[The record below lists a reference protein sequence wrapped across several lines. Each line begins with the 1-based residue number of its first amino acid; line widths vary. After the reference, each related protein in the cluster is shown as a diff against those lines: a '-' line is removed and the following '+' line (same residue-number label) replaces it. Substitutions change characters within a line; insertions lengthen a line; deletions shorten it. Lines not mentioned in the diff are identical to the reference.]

1 MDVGGDLMRELMEW
15 LDRRRPGEAGDGTL
29 DARHLLMGLGSA
41 SAKGEG
47 LGNTSS
53 KRGEAKR
60 GEAKRGGE
68 RAESIHRSLDLHA
81 AEQQPDWSVGRA
93 LDRALER
100 ARNARRNSGSQATL
114 HGASGSAL
122 WPTRRGGALGLEGS
136 RAEERETQGGESA
149 RGGRQPTASNDGPR
163 GARGDDSE
171 EDDTTLWI

>member
-1 MDVGGDLMRELMEW
+1 
-15 LDRRRPGEAGDGTL
+15 
-29 DARHLLMGLGSA
+29 MGLGSA

-114 HGASGSAL
+114 HGASGSARS
-122 WPTRRGGALGLEGS
+122 RRPAARSSS
-136 RAEERETQGGESA
+136 RSCAAWR
-149 RGGRQPTASNDGPR
+149 
-163 GARGDDSE
+163 
-171 EDDTTLWI
+171 